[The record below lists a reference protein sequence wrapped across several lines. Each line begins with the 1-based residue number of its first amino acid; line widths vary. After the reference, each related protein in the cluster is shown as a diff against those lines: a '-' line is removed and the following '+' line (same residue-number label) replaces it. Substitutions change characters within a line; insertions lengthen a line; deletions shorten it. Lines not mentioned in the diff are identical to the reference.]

1 MQLMIHSLLLKD
13 TRGKEN
19 DSLYKIFY
27 IFMYFLHCP
36 GVPAYRWRSVV
47 HLSNKTILFF
57 PGYHLKRVFV
67 FGCIAGTAI
76 TLATILF
83 NLIDKFKAR
92 KKTPSDA
99 E

>member
-1 MQLMIHSLLLKD
+1 MISYIKLFIYSCIFCIVLGCLLIGGGVLFIYLTKQ
-13 TRGKEN
+13 
-19 DSLYKIFY
+19 
-27 IFMYFLHCP
+27 YF
-36 GVPAYRWRSVV
+36 
-47 HLSNKTILFF
+47 FF

-92 KKTPSDA
+92 KKTPSDP